1 MYNFC
6 FTPDRAAVRTKRSLA
21 SWLRSRNSQ
30 LRKATSSLTSCRKPS
45 LIRRLFLASM
55 SGTTQLNSHYY
66 LISRPLNYSELVIP
80 TINWIKMRFCRPYVF
95 HDLMMSL
102 PDFVKHFFPDLPL
115 EKSREMLQEILK
127 VNIIGTF
134 GKQIVQFCSITSDKC
149 WIEFSMQLKLLWFQ
163 VVLYKGNTGHQE
175 VLRTEGKCGVY
186 DPVPLV
192 LVKDIMTYMPQMKY
206 MFR

>member
-1 MYNFC
+1 
-6 FTPDRAAVRTKRSLA
+6 
-21 SWLRSRNSQ
+21 
-30 LRKATSSLTSCRKPS
+30 
-45 LIRRLFLASM
+45 
-55 SGTTQLNSHYY
+55 
-66 LISRPLNYSELVIP
+66 
-80 TINWIKMRFCRPYVF
+80 
-95 HDLMMSL
+95 MMSL

-127 VNIIGTF
+127 
-134 GKQIVQFCSITSDKC
+134 
-149 WIEFSMQLKLLWFQ
+149 

-206 MFR
+206 MFSNMMAGTEPAGKRQRVA